1 MTKND
6 NIEDIEPMEDLS
18 KEHIYTIIQNFL
30 SSNIQGIKDTDK
42 NNIQTTRRYIVV
54 FRMPIYKRK

>member
-18 KEHIYTIIQNFL
+18 KEHMYTIIQNFL

-42 NNIQTTRRYIVV
+42 NNI
-54 FRMPIYKRK
+54 